1 MKKYIIGALI
11 GSALTV
17 SATAGATAVKQY
29 ILTEI
34 SYPVVV
40 NGKEF
45 KDATAP
51 ILNYEGS
58 TYVPLAKL
66 GDITGVNYKWNE
78 TAKQVEIVTDGGST
92 IYPGA
97 PVPNSG
103 DRPST
108 NQEAIKATP
117 GGNIQLTPDAVIE
130 KPKGLVVENG
140 ETVFYAYDK
149 DDKFKGRF
157 TDSDSAAYSIAQ
169 IKRTELP
176 PSLSEGWIGAGFLL
190 KVYGDAGYDN
200 EDFVI
205 RNSAAATKKEIFFRF
220 PLPEGFRQQKSGE
233 TTSNGVRIKNHDG
246 GFYFNIADLQKAGI
260 LK

>member
-1 MKKYIIGALI
+1 MKKIILGVLI

-17 SATAGATAVKQY
+17 SATAGAAAVKQY

-78 TAKQVEIVTDGGST
+78 AAKRVEIVTGSSGGGT
-92 IYPGA
+92 TA
-97 PVPNSG
+97 AA
-103 DRPST
+103 PST

-117 GGNIQLTPDAVIE
+117 GGNIQLTPDAVVE

-140 ETVFYAYDK
+140 ETVLYAYDR
-149 DDKFKGRF
+149 DGKFKGRF
-157 TDSDSAAYSIAQ
+157 TDGDDASLVFARLNREEQ
-169 IKRTELP
+169 LP
-176 PSLSEGWIGAGFLL
+176 PKLSEGWLDSGILMSIYEADVQYVG
-190 KVYGDAGYDN
+190 N
-200 EDFVI
+200 DFVYKT
-205 RNSAAATKKEIFFRF
+205 SPFVTKQQEYFKFSFPAGWRDQVGGEI
-220 PLPEGFRQQKSGE
+220 
-233 TTSNGVRIKNHDG
+233 TVNGVRVKKYDKGN
-246 GFYFNIADLQKAGI
+246 YFNIADLQKAGI
-260 LK
+260 IK

>member
-17 SATAGATAVKQY
+17 SATAGAAAVKQY

-45 KDATAP
+45 KDPAAP

-78 TAKQVEIVTDGGST
+78 AAKQVEIVTSSSGGGT
-92 IYPGA
+92 TA
-97 PVPNSG
+97 A
-103 DRPST
+103 PST
-108 NQEAIKATP
+108 NHEAVKATP

-157 TDSDSAAYSIAQ
+157 TDSDSAGYVIAK
-169 IKRTELP
+169 IKKTELP
-176 PSLSEGWIGAGFLL
+176 PTLSEGWIGAGFLL
-190 KVYGDAGYDN
+190 KVYGDVGFDGKDY
-200 EDFVI
+200 VI
-205 RNSAAATKKEIFFRF
+205 RTGPAVTKQEVFYRF
-220 PLPEGFRQQKSGE
+220 PLPDGFSEKANGGE
-233 TTSNGVRIKNHDG
+233 IITNGVRLKSQDN
-246 GFYFNIADLQKAGI
+246 GFYFNIADLQKVGL